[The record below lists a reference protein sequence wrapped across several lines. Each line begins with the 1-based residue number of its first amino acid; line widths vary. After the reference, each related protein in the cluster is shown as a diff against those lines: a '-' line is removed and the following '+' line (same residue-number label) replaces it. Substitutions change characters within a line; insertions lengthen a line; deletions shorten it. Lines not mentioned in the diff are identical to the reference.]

1 MRHILQFRKLNTSG
15 NKYFT
20 LPGYNLKKPLLE
32 KYYYLFLRERTS
44 MKIAKQ
50 VAIGFI
56 LLIVVASL
64 YRILPGRQ
72 PGFAPQWAMAIFGG
86 AIIKNKKFA
95 FLLPLL
101 SMFISDALYE
111 ILYRNGIGNI
121 QGFYE
126 GQLTNYILFGLMTF
140 FGLFIKSFNIGKIM
154 MASLAAPTAYFLLS
168 NFMLWL
174 SNSPYAG
181 LQRPKTL
188 NGLLLCLEDGLPFYG
203 WSILATL
210 VFSAILF
217 GSYYLATNT
226 SLQPAGDRVKK

>member
-1 MRHILQFRKLNTSG
+1 
-15 NKYFT
+15 
-20 LPGYNLKKPLLE
+20 
-32 KYYYLFLRERTS
+32 
-44 MKIAKQ
+44 MKITKN

-64 YRILPGRQ
+64 YRIMPGR
-72 PGFAPQWAMAIFGG
+72 PYGFAPQIAMAIFGG
-86 AIIKNKKFA
+86 ALIKDKKFA

-111 ILYRNGIGNI
+111 ILYRNGVGNM

-126 GQLTNYILFGLMTF
+126 GQFTNYIIFGLMTF
-140 FGLFIKSFNIGKIM
+140 FGFFIKSYNIGKIAL
-154 MASLAAPTAYFLLS
+154 ASLAAPTAYFLLS
-168 NFMLWL
+168 NFMIWV

-188 NGLLLCLEDGLPFYG
+188 NGLLLCFGDGLPFYQ
-203 WSILATL
+203 WSIAATL

-217 GSYYLATNT
+217 GSYFLIAKA
-226 SLQPAGDRVKK
+226 SLQPASDVVKK